1 MKTNIFLPKKII
13 TCVYLGFLLLAGT
26 NINAQLTGVK
36 TIPGDYVTI
45 AAAVSALNTSGVG
58 SGGVTFNI
66 TSGYTET
73 GNFTITATG
82 TAASPII
89 FKKNGTGANPVV
101 TADTGS
107 GLDAIFKM
115 MGTDYIT
122 FDGLSLVENP
132 ANTAGGNNEKTE
144 YGFAFFKPNQNNG
157 CQYNTI
163 QNCTIS
169 LNNTYYATDNTW
181 GAIYKAHGI
190 FLYSAPNVITNLNQ
204 QPAPTSLESGNSYNI
219 FSNNIIENVAVGIYT
234 EGNRFIDNVLFSDK
248 NNKLLNN
255 VIRNVGGFNAP
266 ANGIQVVTASNFI
279 ISGNSITTNLLHQS
293 GCAGIYYTPLGKTG
307 VVIENNIIQPNAK
320 QVGSNTY
327 EQFGIYVFGG
337 DNGVAAEND
346 WKEVNIKNNTIISAD
361 ANRGYSGIDIT
372 GGSPEFA
379 NIEHNIISLSSNSA
393 AARSV
398 GINVQ
403 TASSQTIVNV
413 KNNTVKEHV
422 SSAGQVYGIRSYDK
436 TDLVYIENNKIINNN
451 ALGFEGI
458 GLTGKTGS
466 FIKNNLI
473 AAGTTNT
480 VMKFIGIIINGDG
493 NNAFNN
499 YVGCHAASATGGFT
513 HTGILMSGNT
523 TIVNKC
529 YHNTVYLEGGGGN
542 SKSESTALFVNAPSA
557 LCDIKNNIFVNNIQA
572 GASGADYISAFFN
585 PQTTATSNFLSNN
598 NLFYAGAPSAT
609 NYIYSWGTSLS
620 TATKY
625 ITLADY
631 KTQVG
636 AKDAGSVTENPPFL
650 SLDYNHPGYLHINPS
665 VPSIINDKGVGIAE
679 VPVDYDGDVRSATAP
694 DIGADELAGITLPVR
709 FGGISAV
716 LKGDLLTVFFSTLAE
731 ENCDHFDIQIS
742 GDGKHFVTIGTL
754 QSKTL
759 DGNSS
764 NVLNYNLETRFSNYN
779 ILMGLPAILSALL
792 LSLMGRRERFKLMLL
807 MSVFL
812 SITHFSCNKKSSD
825 VLQGTS
831 SKLFVRIAQTD
842 KDGTVQYSKGIQVIK
857 Q

>member
-1 MKTNIFLPKKII
+1 M
-13 TCVYLGFLLLAGT
+13 LAGT

-45 AAAVSALNTSGVG
+45 AAAVLALNTSGVG

-66 TSGYTET
+66 ASGYTET

-89 FKKNGTGANPVV
+89 FKKNGTGANPVI
-101 TADTGS
+101 TAGTGS

-169 LNNTYYATDNTW
+169 LNNMYYDIDNTW

-204 QPAPTSLESGNSYNI
+204 QPTPTSLESGNSYNI
-219 FSNNIIENVAVGIYT
+219 FSNNIIENIAVGIYT

-248 NNKLLNN
+248 NNQLLNN

-266 ANGIQVVTASNFI
+266 ANGIQVETASNFT
-279 ISGNSITTNLLHQS
+279 ISGNNITTNQLHQS
-293 GCAGIYYTPLGKTG
+293 GCAGISYRPMGRSG
-307 VVIENNIIQPNAK
+307 VLIENNIVQPNAT
-320 QVGSNTY
+320 QVNNFTTV
-327 EQFGIYVFGG
+327 QFGILVNGG
-337 DNGVAAEND
+337 NGVAAENA
-346 WKEVNIKNNTIISAD
+346 WKSVDIKNNTILAANANRGYTGVDIISVTTEFVNIEDNVIGLSYHPTAGGGVGINVQSSTTYETIVNIKNNT
-361 ANRGYSGIDIT
+361 
-372 GGSPEFA
+372 
-379 NIEHNIISLSSNSA
+379 
-393 AARSV
+393 
-398 GINVQ
+398 
-403 TASSQTIVNV
+403 V
-413 KNNTVKEHV
+413 KDHV
-422 SSAGQVYGIRSYDK
+422 SSASQVYGIRSYDR

-451 ALGFEGI
+451 AISFEGI
-458 GLTGKTGS
+458 GLTAKTGS
-466 FIKNNLI
+466 YIKNNLV

-480 VMKFIGIIINGDG
+480 VMSFIGIIFSGDG

-499 YVGCHAASATGGFT
+499 YVGCRAASATGDFT
-513 HTGILMSGNT
+513 HTGIVMRGNT

-529 YHNTVYLEGGGGN
+529 YHNTVYLEGGGGS

-557 LCDIKNNIFVNNIQA
+557 LCDIRNNIFVNNIQA
-572 GASGADYISAFFN
+572 GTSGADFISAFFN
-585 PQTTATSNFLSNN
+585 SQTTATSNFLSNH
-598 NLFYAGAPSAT
+598 NLFYAGEPTTT
-609 NYIYSWGTSLS
+609 NYIYSWGPSLS

-650 SLDYNHPGYLHINPS
+650 SLDYNHPGYLHINPA

-716 LKGDLLTVFFSTLAE
+716 LKGDLLTVLFSTLAE

-764 NVLNYNLETRFSNYN
+764 NLLNYNLETKVSSTY

-792 LSLMGRRERFKLMLL
+792 LSLMGRRKRFKLMLL

-812 SITHFSCNKKSSD
+812 CITHFSCNKKSSD

-842 KDGTVQYSKGIQVIK
+842 KDGTVQYSKVIQVIK